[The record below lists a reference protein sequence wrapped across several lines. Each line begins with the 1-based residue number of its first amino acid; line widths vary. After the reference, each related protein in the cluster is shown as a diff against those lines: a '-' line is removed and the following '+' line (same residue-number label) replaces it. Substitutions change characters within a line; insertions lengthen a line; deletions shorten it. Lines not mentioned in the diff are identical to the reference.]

1 MKSELSPA
9 LRVWGGK
16 LDWLLRAASWELRA
30 SPGWV
35 SKKAGPLGVELG
47 SVGVQLLKAT
57 SALFARFPCA
67 AFQICQLWHKQI
79 PLRLPSLH
87 RKLFSCKDQ
96 STRTN
101 PTYLHLMKI
110 WVILLVLFQ
119 HIICY
124 IFNFRVLCSESVVNI
139 QCPKTWNFRHDI
151 FHKWPYIQ
159 GDF

>member
-1 MKSELSPA
+1 MPEKRTLTSSQSLRRKAWLVVESSELS
-9 LRVWGGK
+9 
-16 LDWLLRAASWELRA
+16 S

-96 STRTN
+96 SPRTIYSISRSHEGLGNFTRTN
-101 PTYLHLMKI
+101 STYYLPYPI
-110 WVILLVLFQ
+110 SNIS
-119 HIICY
+119 Y
-124 IFNFRVLCSESVVNI
+124 IQFLCSLFKIRCQYTNA
-139 QCPKTWNFRHDI
+139 QRHVE
-151 FHKWPYIQ
+151 FQ
-159 GDF
+159 T